1 MTSRE
6 EAKSKRKAAIL
17 ASARDLLR
25 QADGGSFSMRALA
38 EAAGVSSATP
48 YNLFGSKL
56 AILAALLDADLDEFQ
71 TELRELKTDGIDLM
85 FEAVAL
91 MQRFLAREPGF
102 YHGVMSEMCQDGG
115 TQLRQVVSGPRYAL
129 WKNMLAEA
137 TQAGLLIDDLDA
149 DAFALTL
156 SQLMAGNLQ
165 EWAMGKLSLA
175 EMDARIRYGLALLLS
190 AIATD
195 ASRASLQQRWR
206 DAERDL
212 QVLWH
217 DALQERL
224 QHGSHDEA
232 SRQLLADQLKFLE
245 LQQVEKEVTV

>member
-6 EAKSKRKAAIL
+6 QAKSKRKAAIL
-17 ASARDLLR
+17 ASARLLMR
-25 QADGGSFSMRALA
+25 QANGASFSMRGLA

-56 AILAALLDADLDEFQ
+56 AILAALLDADLEEFQ
-71 TELRELKTDGIDLM
+71 SALHELKTDGIDLM

-91 MQRFLAREPGF
+91 MRQFLAREPDF
-102 YHGVMSEMCQDGG
+102 YHGVMGEMCQDGG

-129 WKNMLAEA
+129 WKNMLGEA
-137 TQAGLLIDDLDA
+137 TRAGLLVDDLDA

-165 EWAMGKLSLA
+165 EWAMGKLSLE

-195 ASRASLQQRWR
+195 ASRPSLQRRWR

-212 QVLWH
+212 QVLWQ

-224 QHGSHDEA
+224 QQGTHDEA
-232 SRQLLADQLKFLE
+232 SRQLLADQLRYME
-245 LQQVEKEVTV
+245 LKQVEKEVPA